1 MIIKNAQ
8 YAKDFRPIEEDCDCY
23 TCQNFT
29 RAYLRHLIKTEEI
42 LGAILLSIH
51 NVRFLLRFMEK
62 LRKDIEEDRI

>member
-1 MIIKNAQ
+1 
-8 YAKDFRPIEEDCDCY
+8 
-23 TCQNFT
+23 
-29 RAYLRHLIKTEEI
+29 LIKTEEI